1 MDLQSILI
9 GGVIFLAALG
19 VVFFND
25 LLKKGDSK
33 PPSKP
38 KEPGSTLGLIIG
50 ILVAAGALILPITF
64 PQAVSLW
71 WTIPLGIIAVFLA
84 ILLFALRRLIWIYVK
99 ALLTGSSFPT
109 FIRTTEDGAMH
120 MKCPRC
126 ATRVEVTPG
135 KKGDPAFECENC
147 GESARWDSEMNF
159 TQGDGNQP
167 DGSDFPPVTIQDE
180 TSQSAEAR
188 PMNPPRSI
196 PRQT

>member
-1 MDLQSILI
+1 MNLQSILI
-9 GGVIFLAALG
+9 GGVIFFAALG
-19 VVFFND
+19 VVFLND
-25 LLKKGDSK
+25 LLKKGNSE
-33 PPSKP
+33 PRPKP

-71 WTIPLGIIAVFLA
+71 WTISVGIIAVFLA

-99 ALLTGSSFPT
+99 ALLAGSSFPT

-147 GESARWDSEMNF
+147 GENARWDSAIESS
-159 TQGDGNQP
+159 QCVGNQLDRP
-167 DGSDFPPVTIQDE
+167 DSPSLTTRDESPPTH
-180 TSQSAEAR
+180 
-188 PMNPPRSI
+188 P
-196 PRQT
+196 